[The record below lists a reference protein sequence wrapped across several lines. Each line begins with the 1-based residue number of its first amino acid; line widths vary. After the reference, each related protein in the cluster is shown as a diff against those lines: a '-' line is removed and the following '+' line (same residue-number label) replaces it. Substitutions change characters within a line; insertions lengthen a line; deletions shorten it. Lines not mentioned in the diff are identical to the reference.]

1 MRFGIVLG
9 MAALA
14 VAGCDAKEKSGP
26 QPDGGCLGQECG
38 DRVSAPL
45 TQAGAEKIV
54 ADAEAAWSSGRVET
68 VMANYAD
75 GAVVFDTSTLP
86 PTTDRNILTRG
97 NAAFLTMKPADF
109 RVDPRHVQML
119 DQDTIVASG
128 VLSFTANVG
137 VARPVLKTR
146 YTQVYQRQP
155 DNSFKI
161 VHEHMSAPPPGT
173 GTP

>member
-1 MRFGIVLG
+1 MGFKLLAG
-9 MAALA
+9 MALLAL
-14 VAGCDAKEKSGP
+14 AGCDAQKSTNG
-26 QPDGGCLGQECG
+26 DGAGQASG
-38 DRVSAPL
+38 SKL
-45 TQAGAEKIV
+45 TQADAEKIV
-54 ADAEAAWSSGRVET
+54 ATAEGAWSSNRVET

-86 PTTDRNILTRG
+86 ATTDRNVQTRG

-109 RVDPRHVQML
+109 RVDPRNVQLL
-119 DQDTIVASG
+119 DNDTIVASG

-137 VARPVLKTR
+137 AARPVLKTR

-155 DNSFKI
+155 DGGFKI
-161 VHEHMSAPPPGT
+161 VHEHMSSPPPGT

>member
-1 MRFGIVLG
+1 MRLKLLMGVATL
-9 MAALA
+9 ALA
-14 VAGCDAKEKSGP
+14 GCNAEKASTT
-26 QPDGGCLGQECG
+26 GGE
-38 DRVSAPL
+38 SPAAL
-45 TQAGAEKIV
+45 TQAGAERIV
-54 ADAEAAWSSGRVET
+54 TDAEAAWGSGRVEA

-86 PTTDRNILTRG
+86 PTADRNVQTRG

-119 DQDTIVASG
+119 DNDTIVSSG

-137 VARPVLKTR
+137 LARPLLKTR

-155 DNSFKI
+155 DGGFKI
-161 VHEHMSAPPPGT
+161 VHEHMSAPPAGT
-173 GTP
+173 GAP

>member
-1 MRFGIVLG
+1 MRFKLLMGV
-9 MAALA
+9 AALA
-14 VAGCDAKEKSGP
+14 LAGCNVQNSTPNDV
-26 QPDGGCLGQECG
+26 
-38 DRVSAPL
+38 DRDSTVERL
-45 TQAGAEKIV
+45 TQADAEKIV
-54 ADAEAAWSSGRVET
+54 IDAEAAWSSDRIEM

-86 PTTDRNILTRG
+86 ATTDRNIQTRG

-109 RVDPRHVQML
+109 RVDPRHVQLL
-119 DQDTIVASG
+119 DNDTIVASG

-137 VARPVLKTR
+137 AARPVLKTR

-155 DNSFKI
+155 DGAFKI
-161 VHEHMSAPPPGT
+161 VHEHMSSPPAGT

>member
-1 MRFGIVLG
+1 MRSKLLIGV
-9 MAALA
+9 AALA
-14 VAGCDAKEKSGP
+14 LAGCNVQKSTTA
-26 QPDGGCLGQECG
+26 DGAAQGEA
-38 DRVSAPL
+38 SKSL
-45 TQAGAEKIV
+45 TQADAEKIV
-54 ADAEAAWSSGRVET
+54 TDAEAAWSSNRIES

-86 PTTDRNILTRG
+86 ATTDRNVQTRG

-109 RVDPRHVQML
+109 RVDPRHVQLL
-119 DQDTIVASG
+119 DNDTIVASG

-137 VARPVLKTR
+137 AARPVLKTR

-155 DNSFKI
+155 DGGFKI
-161 VHEHMSAPPPGT
+161 VHEHMSSPPPGT

>member
-1 MRFGIVLG
+1 MRLMLLIGA
-9 MAALA
+9 AALG
-14 VAGCDAKEKSGP
+14 VAGCEAQKSVPADAATTGATT
-26 QPDGGCLGQECG
+26 G
-38 DRVSAPL
+38 PL
-45 TQAGAEKIV
+45 TQASAEKIV
-54 ADAEAAWSSGRVET
+54 ADAEAAWSSGRVEA

-86 PTTDRNILTRG
+86 PTADRNVQTRG

-109 RVDPRHVQML
+109 RVDPRHVQLL

-128 VLSFTANVG
+128 VLSFTATVG
-137 VARPVLKTR
+137 AARPVLKTR

-155 DNSFKI
+155 VGGFKI

-173 GTP
+173 GMP